1 MLRQLQTLLITF
13 VFAAPG
19 SLQAQQ
25 SQVDVDHPGLRLM
38 NAGEFNLFLKRLDTD
53 VVRWKAWLKTVNIA
67 SLGLGLQEG
76 REIKRS
82 HDLGLRALDVTRADI
97 QKLSEK
103 QTLKVDVLLL
113 MDLGRLARNL
123 DRLSSNLANPI
134 TVQETST
141 AKRSLGW
148 AREVLRI
155 DEALASHM
163 AEFQQHVV
171 ALAAFLEA
179 TLEGVGQNGDQSQE
193 HK

>member
-1 MLRQLQTLLITF
+1 MLRQLGAVLITL
-13 VFAAPG
+13 VLAAPG

-38 NAGEFNLFLKRLDTD
+38 NPSEFNLFLKRLDTD
-53 VVRWKAWLKTVNIA
+53 VVRWKASLKTVNVA
-67 SLGLGLQEG
+67 SLAVGLQEG
-76 REIKRS
+76 REIKS
-82 HDLGLRALDVTRADI
+82 SYGLCLRALDITREDI

-103 QTLKVDVLLL
+103 QTLKLDVLLL
-113 MDLGRLARNL
+113 MDLGGLARNL
-123 DRLSSNLANPI
+123 DRLSSNLANPV

-171 ALAAFLEA
+171 ALAALLEA
-179 TLEGVGQNGDQSQE
+179 TLEGVGQNSDQSQK

>member
-1 MLRQLQTLLITF
+1 
-13 VFAAPG
+13 
-19 SLQAQQ
+19 
-25 SQVDVDHPGLRLM
+25 M
-38 NAGEFNLFLKRLDTD
+38 NAGEFNLFLKRLDTN
-53 VVRWKAWLKTVNIA
+53 VVRWKVWLKTVNIA
-67 SLGLGLQEG
+67 SLGVGLQEG

-82 HDLGLRALDVTRADI
+82 YDLCLRALDNTHADI

-103 QTLKVDVLLL
+103 QTLKLDVLLL

-148 AREVLRI
+148 AREVVRI
-155 DEALASHM
+155 DEALASGM

-171 ALAAFLEA
+171 ALAALLEA
-179 TLEGVGQNGDQSQE
+179 TLEGVGQNGDQSQK